1 MPTWCLSV
9 FKSVN
14 EGDDYGWKVKVR
26 GRKRREVALAV
37 KPSSWRTTRG
47 AVKGDQQDGDV
58 HMHIHTGDQHAQC
71 TYAYIQSTTQCS
83 HAHLHMQ
90 LTTGMV
96 CTCTYIHNI
105 HIHLQVINNLV
116 MVCTCIAHMCIISA
130 QEYENTRAKLP
141 RVPRVPNSLG
151 CAICI
156 KGKRLKSDKKT
167 INDDAFL
174 RPQPFPGV

>member
-1 MPTWCLSV
+1 MHIRIHTINNPV
-9 FKSVN
+9 FTCTFTH
-14 EGDDYGWKVKVR
+14 
-26 GRKRREVALAV
+26 AV
-37 KPSSWRTTRG
+37 DHR
-47 AVKGDQQDGDV
+47 DCV
-58 HMHIHTGDQHAQC
+58 HMHIYTI
-71 TYAYIQSTTQCS
+71 YIYIQVT
-83 HAHLHMQ
+83 
-90 LTTGMV
+90 
-96 CTCTYIHNI
+96 
-105 HIHLQVINNLV
+105 NNLV

-141 RVPRVPNSLG
+141 RAPRVPNSLG